1 MPDSIRKF
9 SEVKNLPHL
18 ANDSKL
24 KSICIITT
32 SYPSWNEGTNE
43 FVRGK
48 FVHDMAK
55 SFVKAGVDV
64 YVVTHHGK
72 GTSPFERR
80 DGVNIHRFHYFLPRC
95 ETLAAGSGIPE
106 NIKYFRNK
114 IQVPFYFL
122 SLLLYSRKI
131 IRKNSI
137 DIINAHWAFPTGY
150 IGLMLKMLTGK
161 KLMTTIY
168 GAELFPVVAGKMK
181 MLRPLIR
188 QALSGA
194 DLVVGISNETVKAAE
209 KISGRKE
216 IQIIPDGIDIDYYKP
231 GNRDEDLLGKY
242 NCKNKRVIFFT
253 GRMVERKGHRY
264 LLEAMRHVKAVFSDV
279 KLILGGHGPLFD
291 ELHNLRKEWNL
302 IDAVEM
308 PGFLPE
314 EEIVPLLRS
323 IDLFVLPSC
332 IDKNGDTE
340 GSATAAL
347 EAMACGVP
355 SIVSRVGG
363 NIDSV
368 IEGRGAYY
376 FECANSLDL
385 FNKIRLLLNS
395 EDLMKENKLN
405 ARDFVIEHYS
415 WDKTVKQYILL
426 IGNIFAANGGP

>member
-1 MPDSIRKF
+1 M
-9 SEVKNLPHL
+9 
-18 ANDSKL
+18 
-24 KSICIITT
+24 
-32 SYPSWNEGTNE
+32 
-43 FVRGK
+43 RGK

-55 SFVKAGVDV
+55 YFVKAGIDV

-72 GTSPFERR
+72 GTSSFERR
-80 DGVNIHRFHYFLPRC
+80 DGVNIHRFHYFLPRF

-150 IGLMLKMLTGK
+150 VGLMLKMLTGK
-161 KLMTTIY
+161 KLITTIY

-181 MLRPLIR
+181 ILRPLIR
-188 QALSGA
+188 QALNGA
-194 DLVVGISNETVKAAE
+194 DLVVGISSETVKAAE

-216 IQIIPDGIDIDYYKP
+216 IYIIPDGIDIDYYKP
-231 GNRDEDLLGKY
+231 GNKDENLLGKY
-242 NCKNKRVIFFT
+242 NCRNKRVIFFT

-264 LLEAMRHVKAVFSDV
+264 LLEAMRYVRDVFPDV

-291 ELHNLRKEWNL
+291 ELANLRKEWKL
-302 IDAVEM
+302 ADVVEM

-314 EEIVPLLRS
+314 NEIVPMLQS
-323 IDLFVLPSC
+323 ADMYVLPSC

-347 EAMACGVP
+347 EAMACGTP
-355 SIVSRVGG
+355 ALVSKVGG
-363 NIDSV
+363 NIGS
-368 IEGRGAYY
+368 IEEGRGAYY
-376 FECANSLDL
+376 FEAANPADL
-385 FNKIRLLLNS
+385 ANKIISLLS
-395 EDLMKENKLN
+395 DKELLGCNKPES
-405 ARDFVIEHYS
+405 RKFIEERYS
-415 WDKTVKQYILL
+415 WENSINKYFGVIRGEVQVARNKK
-426 IGNIFAANGGP
+426 